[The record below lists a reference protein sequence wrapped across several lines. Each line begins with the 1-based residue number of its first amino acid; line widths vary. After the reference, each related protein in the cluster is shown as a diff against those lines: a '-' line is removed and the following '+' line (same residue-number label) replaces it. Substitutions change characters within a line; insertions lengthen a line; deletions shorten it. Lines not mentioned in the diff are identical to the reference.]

1 MSSNKKYQNIKRKV
15 YCQFT
20 RYKLFIPNLINKN
33 KPHKYLFIL
42 SPPFCGSTLLNQ
54 LISTSEN
61 VSCNNNI
68 GTREGQTLPEARNIM
83 FENNR
88 WDKNANLPWDRI
100 KTIWHK
106 YWDLSKPILLD
117 KSTPNIMRVNDIKK
131 FFNPISFICMVR
143 NPYAQCE
150 GIIRRNGK
158 SAEFAA
164 KFSLKCLQ
172 YQKANIKMEKNL
184 LFFTYEEL
192 CENKNQV
199 VNKIS
204 SFIPEL
210 KDIKSEQKFKAHN
223 FKTNDKMEITNLNN
237 EKITKLTEEQL
248 NIINSYFKQEEEL
261 LNYFNYTII

>member
-1 MSSNKKYQNIKRKV
+1 
-15 YCQFT
+15 
-20 RYKLFIPNLINKN
+20 
-33 KPHKYLFIL
+33 
-42 SPPFCGSTLLNQ
+42 
-54 LISTSEN
+54 
-61 VSCNNNI
+61 
-68 GTREGQTLPEARNIM
+68 
-83 FENNR
+83 
-88 WDKNANLPWDRI
+88 
-100 KTIWHK
+100 
-106 YWDLSKPILLD
+106 
-117 KSTPNIMRVNDIKK
+117 
-131 FFNPISFICMVR
+131 MVR

-210 KDIKSEQKFKAHN
+210 KDIKSGEKFKAHN
-223 FKTNDKMEITNLNN
+223 FKTSDKMKITNLNN